1 MTSDFDKIKPGMING
16 LNKTTNIQREEQKTQ
31 AEMSDTAF
39 KGIERTDMG
48 TGVAGRS
55 SVKMDNIDTDM
66 RKFFKNPSFASAAN
80 KYVEH
85 LVEQGYNYEKAI
97 EAVWRELG
105 I

>member
-1 MTSDFDKIKPGMING
+1 MTPDFDKIQPNMING
-16 LNKTTNIQREEQKTQ
+16 LNKTTKAQREEKQ
-31 AEMSDTAF
+31 AQVENDVAF

-66 RKFFKNPSFASAAN
+66 RKFFKNPQFAKAAN

-85 LVEQGYNYEKAI
+85 LVEQGYNYEDAI
-97 EAVWRELG
+97 EAVWQELG
-105 I
+105 V